1 MKAQKL
7 FAGIFLMVALVLAGI
22 TFAAPA
28 LVIAMAPVAGFL
40 TSASL
45 KEKRTKLEDELSQ
58 IIAKAKEEKREFTD
72 EENTRRAEI
81 RTEIQKLDNQIE
93 QREFEE
99 QLEARVAGETIN
111 KRNQE
116 KEDKEVGQFSLLR
129 AMNLLANSKPLDG
142 LELEM
147 HQEAVKEMRASG
159 INPKGNLLV
168 PSMAIR
174 RKSGVGER
182 TEKRTALLAGS
193 GGGSYF
199 VQTDVTDF
207 IGALYDRNVLVGL
220 GAQMVTGLV
229 GNIQIPVG
237 AAASAAW
244 EGETDALAD
253 GTPTVTRKTASPKRL
268 GAYGLVSKT
277 LLAQEGNYDV
287 DRMIQNELINAIN
300 AALQVASIEGD
311 GASDNPTGILNTD
324 GIGSVTGGTNGAA
337 PTIEHIVDL
346 EKEIAVDK
354 ADFGALGF
362 LTNPYVRA
370 KLKKTKMDEGSGM
383 MVWDLKANN
392 ELMGYNAAV
401 TTSVP
406 NDLTKGESD
415 DCSAIIF
422 GNFNDLMI
430 LQWAGFDILINPFT
444 NARTNQMEV
453 DINSFW
459 DVIVRRAVSFAAMK
473 DALTS

>member
-7 FAGIFLMVALVLAGI
+7 FAGLFLMFALVVAGV

-40 TSASL
+40 TSAAL
-45 KEKRTKLEDELSQ
+45 KEKRTKLEEELTS
-58 IIAKAKEEKREFTD
+58 IIEKAKEEKRDFTE
-72 EENTRRAEI
+72 EENTRRADIRKEI
-81 RTEIQKLDNQIE
+81 ETLNKQIT

-99 QLEARVAGETIN
+99 ELEARVAGETIN

-116 KEDKEVGQFSLLR
+116 KEEKEVSTFSLLR
-129 AMNLLANSKPLDG
+129 AMNLVVNNKPLDG

-147 HQEAVKEMRASG
+147 HQEATKEMRASG
-159 INPKGNLLV
+159 INPKGNLFV

-174 RKSGVGER
+174 RKAGVGER
-182 TEKRTALLAGS
+182 SEKRTALLAGS
-193 GGGSYF
+193 AGGSYL
-199 VQTDVTDF
+199 VQTEIKDF
-207 IGALYDRNVLVGL
+207 ISALYDRNVLVGL
-220 GAQMVTGLV
+220 GARMITGLV
-229 GNIQIPVG
+229 GNQQIPVG
-237 AAASAAW
+237 SVATVAW

-253 GTPTVTRKTASPKRL
+253 GTPTITRKTASPKRL
-268 GAYGLVSKT
+268 GGYGLVSKT

-287 DRMIQNELINAIN
+287 ERMIQDELINAIN
-300 AALQVASIEGD
+300 AALQVAAIEGD

-324 GIGSVTGGTNGAA
+324 GIGSVLGGTNGAA
-337 PTIEHIVDL
+337 PTGDHIVEL
-346 EKEIAVDK
+346 EREVAVDK

-370 KLKKTKMDEGSGM
+370 KLKQTKMDEGSGI
-383 MVWDLKANN
+383 MVWDRKVNN

-401 TTSVP
+401 TTAVP

-415 DCSAIIF
+415 ECSAIIF
-422 GNFNDLMI
+422 GNWNDLLIM
-430 LQWAGFDILINPFT
+430 QWAGFDILINPFT
-444 NARTNQMEV
+444 NARTNQMEI

-459 DVIVRRAVSFAAMK
+459 DIIVKRAVSFAAMK
-473 DALTS
+473 DALT

>member
-7 FAGIFLMVALVLAGI
+7 LAGLFVMFALVLAGV

-28 LVIAMAPVAGFL
+28 LVIAMAPIAGFL

-45 KEKRTKLEDELSQ
+45 KEKRTTLEDELSA
-58 IIAKAKEEKREFTD
+58 IISKAKEEKREFTD

-81 RTEIQKLDNQIE
+81 RTAIQKLDAQIE

-99 QLEARVAGETIN
+99 GLEARVAGEAIN

-116 KEDKEVGQFSLLR
+116 KEEKEVSKFSLLR
-129 AMNLLANSKPLDG
+129 AMNLVANNKPLDG

-147 HQEAVKEMRASG
+147 HQEAVKEMRTSG
-159 INPKGNLLV
+159 INPKGNLFV

-174 RKSGVGER
+174 SKAGVMGR
-182 TEKRTALLAGS
+182 AEKRTALLAGS
-193 GGGSYF
+193 AGGSYM
-199 VQTDVTDF
+199 VQTDVVDF

-237 AAASAAW
+237 SAATAAW
-244 EGETDALAD
+244 EGETDANAD
-253 GTPTVTRKTASPKRL
+253 GTPTITRRTASPKRL
-268 GAYGLVSKT
+268 GSFGLVSKT

-287 DRMIQNELINAIN
+287 ERMIQNEIINAIN
-300 AALQVASIEGD
+300 ASLQVAAIEGGGTGEPD
-311 GASDNPTGILNTD
+311 GILATS
-324 GIGSVTGGTNGAA
+324 GIGSVLGGTNGAA
-337 PTIEHIVDL
+337 PTIEHIIDL
-346 EKEIAVDK
+346 EKEVSVDK

-362 LTNPYVRA
+362 LTNPYVRGR
-370 KLKKTKMDEGSGM
+370 LKKTKMDEGSGI

-401 TTSVP
+401 TTAVP

-453 DINSFW
+453 DVNSFW
-459 DVIVRRAVSFAAMK
+459 DVIVRRPESFAAML